1 MKKKGLLVIVGI
13 LFCFTS
19 VFSQERTGKIGLS
32 TNVQELQF
40 DLIVPIWIT
49 KNITINPSFGFL
61 GATKQALDISLGLG
75 IRKYLSEDKFSPYI
89 GLRGAGF
96 FMKPHKG
103 DTSSDF
109 LTGLFLGGEYFIE
122 SRFSIGVEGQI
133 NATFSDKYSNRF
145 GNPDGINFNTATAL
159 YATFYFK

>member
-1 MKKKGLLVIVGI
+1 MKKSRLLVVGI
-13 LFCFTS
+13 LFCLTS
-19 VFSQERTGKIGLS
+19 AFSQERTGKIGLS
-32 TNVQELQF
+32 ANVQELQF
-40 DLIVPIWIT
+40 DLIVPVWVT
-49 KNITINPSFGFL
+49 QNISINPSFGFL
-61 GATKQALDISLGLG
+61 GATKQAIDISLGLA
-75 IRKYLSEDKFSPYI
+75 IRQYLSEDKFSPYI

-96 FMKPHKG
+96 FLKPNKG
-103 DTSSDF
+103 DNSTDF
-109 LTGLFLGGEYFIE
+109 LAGLFLGGEYFID